1 MLHESNSDAPYQAAA
16 EVSQIRFWRRKVMTR
31 LLTLFL
37 TVLLF
42 ASAVVW
48 AADNAVVGTWDVVG
62 TDDAGQ
68 TANWTLVVK
77 DDGGKLGGTLSGD
90 PGEFAL
96 VDAKLDGN
104 SFTFK
109 VIVNEATYTVETTID
124 GTKFDGKY
132 KGPEAAGALKG
143 TKKT

>member
-1 MLHESNSDAPYQAAA
+1 
-16 EVSQIRFWRRKVMTR
+16 MTR
-31 LLTLFL
+31 SLILFL

-42 ASAVVW
+42 ASVGSVVCA
-48 AADNAVVGTWDVVG
+48 AADATVVGTWDVVG

-68 TANWTLVVK
+68 TANWTLTIK

-90 PGEFAL
+90 PGEFNL

-109 VIVNEATYTVETTID
+109 VIVNEATYSVETTID
-124 GTKFDGKY
+124 GNKFDGKY
-132 KGPEAAGALKG
+132 KGPEAAGTLKG
-143 TKKT
+143 TKHA